1 MSAYPYE
8 YMDSFKGFGEEKF
21 PDRECFCSSVK
32 DGTTGGNGEKLNAHL
47 SDEDYL
53 TCNNIWNEFKMKS
66 MGDCHDHCFKKDVL
80 LLADVFEK
88 FIDTCLKFYKLD
100 PFHYFSSPGFSQ
112 DAMLQVTG
120 VKLEK

>member
-1 MSAYPYE
+1 
-8 YMDSFKGFGEEKF
+8 MDSFKGFGEEKL
-21 PDRECFCSSVK
+21 PDRECFYSSVK
-32 DGTTGGNGEKLNAHL
+32 NGTTGNNGEKLNGHL

-53 TCNNIWNEFKMKS
+53 TCNNILNEFKMKYV
-66 MGDCHDHCFKKDVL
+66 GDYHEHYLKKDVL
-80 LLADVFEK
+80 LLADIFEK

-100 PFHYFSSPGFSQ
+100 PFHYFISPGFSQ